1 MLVFKSFDEQRCKVF
16 YIKNHFLGLLGDS
29 GLIVIQ
35 SKWEE
40 HRRQTLGPK
49 KHRDKLFSLGRKLI
63 LRRDEK
69 SKKPCGKKIDLIR

>member
-29 GLIVIQ
+29 GLRVIQ

-49 KHRDKLFSLGRKLI
+49 KHRDKLFFFGTKVDFKKRRKI
-63 LRRDEK
+63 
-69 SKKPCGKKIDLIR
+69 